1 MNNISIIIPVHEY
14 DESIKKYLERAVN
27 SVNEQTV
34 KPEKVFVVSSKKIN
48 DDVKEDFGD
57 EVDYIVNK
65 GSLDYCTQINVGVK
79 ECKTKYFSVLAFDDK
94 YNKNWFRSVDKYI
107 ETMPEY
113 SIYLPIVNF
122 IDSDDK
128 IMGFANELIWA
139 MSFSN
144 ELGIIDADVLETYYD
159 FSVSGGVF
167 RVDDFIEVGGLKP
180 SIKLSFWYE
189 FLLRAVNNDI
199 KIYVIP
205 KSGYFQLIGREDSI
219 MDIYSKTMDEKE
231 RSWWIKL
238 ASKEYLYKKERK
250 KEYNY
255 EK

>member
-107 ETMPEY
+107 KTMPEY

-122 IDSDDK
+122 IDRDDK

>member
-107 ETMPEY
+107 KTMPEY